1 MGVDGAWDDLWGL
14 SKRVTFII
22 DRTGRARNVEVGSPA
37 IDANRALAALER
49 LVAKK

>member
-1 MGVDGAWDDLWGL
+1 VGVDGAWDDLWGL
-14 SKRVTFII
+14 SKRVIFFI
-22 DRTGRARNVEVGSPA
+22 DRTGRVRCVEVGSPA

>member
-49 LVAKK
+49 LAKK